1 MKLSTKIRYGAR
13 AMLELASHYG
23 EGPLELH
30 EIAKKENI
38 SLKYLEQVIIPL
50 RTAGLVKSIRG
61 SKGGYSLA
69 KPPSEVCLN
78 DLIEVLEGSLN
89 LVDCL
94 GDPKH
99 CERSA
104 VCVTREIWNEVSES
118 ISTIFHS
125 VTLEDMVRRKKE
137 KEGMVPPMYEI

>member
-38 SLKYLEQVIIPL
+38 SIKYLEQVIIPL
-50 RTAGLVKSIRG
+50 RTGGVVKSIRG

-69 KPPSEVCLN
+69 RPPSEICLK
-78 DLIEVLEGSLN
+78 DLIEILEGPLT

-94 GDPKH
+94 RDPKR

-104 VCVTREIWNEVSES
+104 ACVTREIWDEVSEA
-118 ISTIFHS
+118 ISTIFQS

-137 KEGMVPPMYEI
+137 KQGMVAPTYDI

>member
-13 AMLELASHYG
+13 AMLVLASRYG
-23 EGPLELH
+23 KGPLELH

-50 RTAGLVKSIRG
+50 RTAGLVKSVRG
-61 SKGGYSLA
+61 ARGGYSLG
-69 KPPSEVCLN
+69 KPPAEICLK
-78 DLIEVLEGSLN
+78 DLVEILEGPLT

-94 GDPKH
+94 GDPRR

-104 VCVTREIWNEVSES
+104 ACVTREIWSEVSEA
-118 ISTIFHS
+118 IYDIFHS
-125 VTLEDMVRRKKE
+125 ITLEDMVRRQKE
-137 KEGMVPPMYEI
+137 KEGMVAPMYEI